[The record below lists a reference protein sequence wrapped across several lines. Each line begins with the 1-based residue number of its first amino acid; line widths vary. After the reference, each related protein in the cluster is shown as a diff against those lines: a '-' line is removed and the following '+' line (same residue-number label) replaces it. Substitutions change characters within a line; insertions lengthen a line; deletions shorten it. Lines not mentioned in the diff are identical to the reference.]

1 MYSSGLKLLHFL
13 EPELAHFIAIKFLKF
28 SRRKKFRFE
37 SDRLKTEVAGLNLG
51 HPLGLSG
58 GFDKNGEI
66 IQACFNF
73 GASFTE
79 IGAITPLPQKGNQK
93 PRVFRLWEDLGLI
106 NRLGF
111 NNHGIDAVQ
120 KRMSEARPLGIVGI
134 NIGANRNSDEG
145 KLDFEGFL
153 SPAVIK
159 KYAEYMHKNRFLEN
173 GQMRDSD
180 NWQKGIPVPAYMK
193 SMYRHFFDTWS
204 NYRGIETP
212 ETQVQNL
219 CGLMFNTMG
228 MLHELLKAE
237 KND

>member
-1 MYSSGLKLLHFL
+1 MT
-13 EPELAHFIAIKFLKF
+13 
-28 SRRKKFRFE
+28 KKFIQGEDYQLIGCPICVCTYRKDGFGYGTNKDGVKHDMIYMGDPSKWIPLE
-37 SDRLKTEVAGLNLG
+37 KVSNDDSDFIEVLVVEVPVN
-51 HPLGLSG
+51 
-58 GFDKNGEI
+58 DQK
-66 IQACFNF
+66 
-73 GASFTE
+73 
-79 IGAITPLPQKGNQK
+79 TPLKSVSDDI
-93 PRVFRLWEDLGLI
+93 RTF
-106 NRLGF
+106 
-111 NNHGIDAVQ
+111 A
-120 KRMSEARPLGIVGI
+120 S
-134 NIGANRNSDEG
+134 GANRNSDEG